1 VSALGHR
8 PTSTEK
14 ERPVARVE
22 FPAWW
27 VSTGAGVPEV
37 CARHGE
43 PAVKRVDTAMWS
55 RPRWWAYLLPLGG
68 PLLSALAG
76 PSSRKAVSGSGWSL
90 CARCRIRQVI
100 TLCVGPAVIGAG
112 AATVVVSLSNA
123 DSTADSNLWLWGLF
137 AGLAVA
143 LAGEF
148 VALHARAQGTAGAVV
163 SRDGEAVV
171 VRRPNERF
179 AARAAEL
186 AAAERESI
194 PARSLFP
201 YEASRPGRPAS
212 VTAPAR
218 PLPRCC
224 TPHAAGSGHRR
235 GATRRPG

>member
-1 VSALGHR
+1 
-8 PTSTEK
+8 
-14 ERPVARVE
+14 
-22 FPAWW
+22 
-27 VSTGAGVPEV
+27 
-37 CARHGE
+37 
-43 PAVKRVDTAMWS
+43 MWS

-76 PSSRKAVSGSGWSL
+76 PSSRKAVSGSGWPL

-123 DSTADSNLWLWGLF
+123 DSTSNSWLWGLF

-148 VALHARAQGTAGAVV
+148 VALHARAQVTAGAVV

-171 VRRPNERF
+171 
-179 AARAAEL
+179 L

-201 YEASRPGRPAS
+201 YEAS
-212 VTAPAR
+212 
-218 PLPRCC
+218 
-224 TPHAAGSGHRR
+224 
-235 GATRRPG
+235 